1 MKVLFF
7 TDVHS
12 GESSDEYY
20 VTDVEELE
28 KKVSVIV
35 EKSKECD
42 LMVCCGD
49 LSFFG
54 SGLEEAI
61 DMIKKAGKKLLVI
74 HGNHESGSEL
84 KKLCDGEQVVFLH
97 KKCLTIDGVTFAG
110 YGGGGF
116 DETNKQFDVWVSN
129 LKPKIKGK
137 LVLFTHA
144 PPYETKLDELPLL
157 GHRGS
162 KSVRKAIETLKPKV
176 FASGHFHETFLKRD
190 SINGSKLI
198 NPGDSGIVIN
208 I

>member
-12 GESSDEYY
+12 GDSSDDYY
-20 VTDVEELE
+20 VTDINELE
-28 KKVSVIV
+28 EKVDVIV
-35 EKSKECD
+35 EKSKDCEV
-42 LMVCCGD
+42 MVCCGD

-61 DMIKKAGKKLLVI
+61 KMIKKSGKKLLII
-74 HGNHESGSEL
+74 HGNHESSSEL
-84 KKLCDGEQVVFLH
+84 KKLCDGKQVIFLH

-116 DETNKQFDVWVSN
+116 DEEDKQFDTWAKE
-129 LKPKIKGK
+129 LKSKVKGK

-144 PPYETKLDELPLL
+144 PPYKTKLDELPLL

-162 KSVRKAIETLKPKV
+162 KSVRNAIKILKPKL
-176 FASGHFHETFLKRD
+176 FASGHFHETFLEKD
-190 SINGSKLI
+190 SIDGSELI
-198 NPGDSGIVIN
+198 NPGDSGTIIN